1 MGLDIKFLDGVELT
15 ELHTHVGAS
24 VSPTMLWE
32 MAHNQGIK
40 LPTKDYWQFEKLI
53 TLQHKENLEDYLKKF
68 ELTELIQSSPEAMFT
83 AMETAVSGAFR
94 KNNITTLELRYNP
107 IFRNRRGERDLD
119 HTIVFS
125 LQGLERACLKYPVRA
140 GVILCLDRRLSV
152 NLNKIIVAKA
162 IKYKN
167 RGVVGIDLA
176 GPYTGAIKAKM
187 IKGLVSEAKAAGLG
201 VTIHTGETPDVQ
213 EMWQVVLELKPDRI
227 GHGIACV
234 QDKKLMR
241 YLAKEKIVLEICPT
255 SNLNTRAVKDY
266 RQLKAIFNSLLEYG
280 VRFTINTDGPEM
292 QQVNLKEEFRRLFV
306 NHILTEKQLLAA
318 NQTAKKAS
326 FIL

>member
-1 MGLDIKFLDGVELT
+1 MPLELT

-53 TLQHKENLEDYLKKF
+53 TLQHKENLNDYLKKF

-107 IFRNRRGERDLD
+107 IYRNRRGERDLD

-125 LQGLERACLKYPVRA
+125 LQGMERAMLKYPVRA
-140 GVILCLDRRLSV
+140 GVILCMDRRLPV
-152 NLNKIIVAKA
+152 EANKIIVAKA

-176 GPYTGAIKAKM
+176 GSYDGPIKARM
-187 IKGLVSEAKAAGLG
+187 IKGLVEQARAAGLG
-201 VTIHTGETPDVQ
+201 ITIHTGETPDVK
-213 EMWQVVLELKPDRI
+213 EMWEVINELKPDRV

-234 QDKKLMR
+234 ADPKLMR
-241 YLAKEKIVLEICPT
+241 LLAKNKTVLEICPT
-255 SNLNTRAVKDY
+255 SNINTKVVKDY
-266 RQLKAIFNSLLEYG
+266 REFRQIFATLNRFG
-280 VRFTINTDGPEM
+280 VKYCINTDGSEM
-292 QQVNLKEEFRRLFV
+292 QQVNLREEFRRLLDNQV
-306 NHILTEKQLLAA
+306 LTQTELIRA
-318 NQTAKKAS
+318 NEVARYAS
-326 FIL
+326 FIDLR

>member
-1 MGLDIKFLDGVELT
+1 MDWLTKLELT

-40 LPTKDYWQFEKLI
+40 LPTKDYWRFEKMI
-53 TLQHKENLEDYLKKF
+53 TLQQKENLEKYLKKF

-83 AMETAVSGAFR
+83 SIETAISGAFR

-140 GVILCLDRRLSV
+140 GVILCMDRRLSV
-152 NLNKIIVAKA
+152 DLNAIIVEKA
-162 IKYKN
+162 IKYKS

-176 GPYTGAIKAKM
+176 GSYSGKTTAKM
-187 IKGLVSEAKAAGLG
+187 IKPLVKRARAAGLG
-201 VTIHTGETPDVQ
+201 ITIHSGETPDVK
-213 EMWQVVLELKPDRI
+213 EMWQVVEKLEPDRI
-227 GHGIACV
+227 GHGIACI
-234 QDKKLMR
+234 QDPKLMR
-241 YLAKEKIVLEICPT
+241 LLVSRKTVLEICPT
-255 SNLNTRAVKDY
+255 SNLNTMVVKDY
-266 RQLKAIFNSLLEYG
+266 AAYKKIFNKLHEYG
-280 VRFTINTDGPEM
+280 VMYTINTDGPEM
-292 QQVNLKEEFRRLFV
+292 QQVNLREEFRRLIANNV
-306 NHILTEKQLLAA
+306 LTKEQLIKS
-318 NQTAKKAS
+318 NQIAGKAS

>member
-1 MGLDIKFLDGVELT
+1 MDWLAKLELT

-40 LPTKDYWQFEKLI
+40 LPTKDYWQFEKMI
-53 TLQHKENLEDYLKKF
+53 TLQHKENLNDYLKKF

-107 IFRNRRGERDLD
+107 IYRNRRGERDLD

-125 LQGLERACLKYPVRA
+125 LQGMERAMLKYPVRA
-140 GVILCLDRRLSV
+140 GVILCMDRRLPLAA
-152 NLNKIIVAKA
+152 NRIIVQKA
-162 IKYKN
+162 IKYKS

-176 GPYTGAIKAKM
+176 GSYDGPIKAKM
-187 IKGLVSEAKAAGLG
+187 IKGLVKEAKAAGLG
-201 VTIHTGETPDVQ
+201 VTIHTGETPDVN
-213 EMWQVVLELKPDRI
+213 EMWEVVRELKPDRI

-234 QDKKLMR
+234 KDVKLMR
-241 YLAKEKIVLEICPT
+241 YLAQSKTVLEICPT
-255 SNLNTRAVKDY
+255 SNINTKVVKDY
-266 RQLKAIFNSLLEYG
+266 SEFKKIFTSLIDHG
-280 VRFTINTDGPEM
+280 VKFTLNTDGPEM
-292 QQVNLKEEFRRLFV
+292 QQVNLREEFRRLLQNEV
-306 NHILTEKQLLAA
+306 LTQVELIRA
-318 NQTAKKAS
+318 NETARKAS
-326 FIL
+326 FIND

>member
-1 MGLDIKFLDGVELT
+1 MSKWLEKLELT

-40 LPTKDYWQFEKLI
+40 LPTKDYWQFERLI
-53 TLQHKENLEDYLKKF
+53 TLQHKENLKDYLKKF

-125 LQGLERACLKYPVRA
+125 LQGIERACLKYPVRA
-140 GVILCLDRRLSV
+140 GVILCMDRRISV
-152 NLNKIIVAKA
+152 KMNEIIVAKA

-176 GPYTGAIKAKM
+176 GSYDGPIKAKM
-187 IKGLVSEAKAAGLG
+187 IKPLVTKARAAGLG
-201 VTIHTGETPDVQ
+201 ITIHTGETPDVK
-213 EMWQVVLELKPDRI
+213 EMWECINELKPDRV
-227 GHGIACV
+227 GHGIAAAT
-234 QDKKLMR
+234 DPKLMR
-241 YLAKEKIVLEICPT
+241 LLSKNKIVLEICPT
-255 SNLNTRAVKDY
+255 SNINTKVVSGY
-266 RQLKAIFNSLLEYG
+266 PQLKQILARFTEFG
-280 VRFTINTDGPEM
+280 VRFTINTDGSEM
-292 QQVNLKEEFRRLFV
+292 QQVNLREEFQRLFNNKV
-306 NHILTEKQLLAA
+306 LTQDQLVKA
-318 NQTAKKAS
+318 NEIAKKAS

>member
-1 MGLDIKFLDGVELT
+1 MDWLTKLELT

-24 VSPTMLWE
+24 VSSTMLLE

-40 LPTKDYWQFEKLI
+40 LPTKDYWQFEKMI
-53 TLQHKENLEDYLKKF
+53 TLQHKENLNDYLKKF

-83 AMETAVSGAFR
+83 ALETAVSGAFR

-125 LQGLERACLKYPVRA
+125 LQGMERAMLKYPVRA
-140 GVILCLDRRLSV
+140 GVILCMDRRLPV
-152 NLNKIIVAKA
+152 AANKIIVEKA

-176 GPYTGAIKAKM
+176 GSYDGPIKAKM
-187 IKGLVSEAKAAGLG
+187 IKSLVGQARAAGLG
-201 VTIHTGETPDVQ
+201 ITIHTGETADVN
-213 EMWQVVLELKPDRI
+213 EMWEVINELKPDRV

-234 QDKKLMR
+234 ADPKLMR
-241 YLAKEKIVLEICPT
+241 LLVKNKTVLEICPT
-255 SNLNTRAVKDY
+255 SNINTKVVKDY
-266 RQLKAIFNSLLEYG
+266 REFKQIFTILNRFG
-280 VRFTINTDGPEM
+280 VNYTINTDGSEM
-292 QQVNLKEEFRRLFV
+292 QQVNLREEFRRLISHKV
-306 NHILTEKQLLAA
+306 LNQAELIKA
-318 NQTAKKAS
+318 NEVAKHAS
-326 FIL
+326 FINI

>member
-1 MGLDIKFLDGVELT
+1 MDWLAKLELT

-40 LPTKDYWQFEKLI
+40 LPTKDYWQFEKMI
-53 TLQHKENLEDYLKKF
+53 TLQHKENLNDYLKKF

-107 IFRNRRGERDLD
+107 IYRNRRGERDLD

-125 LQGLERACLKYPVRA
+125 LQGMERAMLKYPVRA
-140 GVILCLDRRLSV
+140 GVILCMDRRLPLAA
-152 NLNKIIVAKA
+152 NRIIVQKA
-162 IKYKN
+162 IKYKS

-176 GPYTGAIKAKM
+176 GSYDGPIKAKM
-187 IKGLVSEAKAAGLG
+187 IKGLVKEAKAAGLG
-201 VTIHTGETPDVQ
+201 VTIHTGETPDVN
-213 EMWQVVLELKPDRI
+213 EMWEVVRELKPDRI

-234 QDKKLMR
+234 KDVKLMR
-241 YLAKEKIVLEICPT
+241 YLAQTKTVLEICPT
-255 SNLNTRAVKDY
+255 SNINTKVVKDY
-266 RQLKAIFNSLLEYG
+266 SEFKKIFTSLIDHG
-280 VRFTINTDGPEM
+280 VKFTLNTDGPEM
-292 QQVNLKEEFRRLFV
+292 QQVNLREEFRRLLQNGV
-306 NHILTEKQLLAA
+306 LTQVELIRA
-318 NQTAKKAS
+318 NETARKAS
-326 FIL
+326 FIND

>member
-1 MGLDIKFLDGVELT
+1 MDWLAKLELT

-40 LPTKDYWQFEKLI
+40 LPTKDYWQFEKMI
-53 TLQHKENLEDYLKKF
+53 TLQHKENLNDYLKKF

-107 IFRNRRGERDLD
+107 IYRNRRGERDLD

-125 LQGLERACLKYPVRA
+125 LQGMERAMLKYPVRA
-140 GVILCLDRRLSV
+140 GVILCMDRRLPLAA
-152 NLNKIIVAKA
+152 NRIIVQKA
-162 IKYKN
+162 IKYKS

-176 GPYTGAIKAKM
+176 GSYDGPIKAKM
-187 IKGLVSEAKAAGLG
+187 IKGLVKEAKAAGLG
-201 VTIHTGETPDVQ
+201 VTIHTGETPDVN
-213 EMWQVVLELKPDRI
+213 EMWEVVRELKPDRI

-234 QDKKLMR
+234 KDVKLMR
-241 YLAKEKIVLEICPT
+241 YLAQSKTVLEICPT
-255 SNLNTRAVKDY
+255 SNINTKVVKDY
-266 RQLKAIFNSLLEYG
+266 SEFKKIFTSLIDHG
-280 VRFTINTDGPEM
+280 VKFTLNTDGPEM
-292 QQVNLKEEFRRLFV
+292 QQVNLREEFRRLLQNGV
-306 NHILTEKQLLAA
+306 LTQVELIRA
-318 NQTAKKAS
+318 NETARKAS
-326 FIL
+326 FIND

>member
-1 MGLDIKFLDGVELT
+1 MNDWLKKLELT

-40 LPTKDYWQFEKLI
+40 LPTKDYWQFERMI
-53 TLQHKENLEDYLKKF
+53 TLQHKEDLKEYLKKF

-83 AMETAVSGAFR
+83 SMETAISGAFR

-119 HTIVFS
+119 HTIVYS
-125 LQGLERACLKYPVRA
+125 LQGVERAMLKYPIRA
-140 GVILCLDRRLSV
+140 GVILCMDRRISV
-152 NLNKIIVAKA
+152 KMNEIIVDKA

-176 GPYTGAIKAKM
+176 GSYDGPIKAKM
-187 IKGLVSEAKAAGLG
+187 IKPLVAKARAAGLG
-201 VTIHTGETPDVQ
+201 ITIHTGETPDVN
-213 EMWQVVLELKPDRI
+213 EMWEAVTELKPERV

-234 QDKKLMR
+234 ADPKLMR
-241 YLAKEKIVLEICPT
+241 LLAKQKTVLEICPT
-255 SNLNTRAVKDY
+255 SNINTKVVSGYPQFK
-266 RQLKAIFNSLLEYG
+266 QIFAKLLEFG
-280 VRFTINTDGPEM
+280 IRFTINTDGYAM
-292 QQVNLKEEFRRLFV
+292 QQVNLREEFRRLLA
-306 NHILTEKQLLAA
+306 NKILTQEQLIIA
-318 NQTAKKAS
+318 NETAKKAS
-326 FIL
+326 FII

>member
-1 MGLDIKFLDGVELT
+1 MDWLEKLELT

-53 TLQHKENLEDYLKKF
+53 TLQHKESLKDYLKKF

-107 IFRNRRGERDLD
+107 IYRNRRGERDLD

-125 LQGLERACLKYPVRA
+125 LQGMERAMLKYPVRA
-140 GVILCLDRRLSV
+140 GVILCMDRRLPV
-152 NLNKIIVAKA
+152 AANKIIVEKA

-176 GPYTGAIKAKM
+176 GSYDGQIKAGM
-187 IKGLVSEAKAAGLG
+187 IKDLVEQARAAGLG
-201 VTIHTGETPDVQ
+201 ITIHTGETPDVN
-213 EMWQVVLELKPDRI
+213 EMWEVINELKPDRI

-234 QDKKLMR
+234 ADPKLMR
-241 YLAKEKIVLEICPT
+241 LLVKNKTVLEICPT
-255 SNLNTRAVKDY
+255 SNINTKVVRGYSEFKQIFTALNRFEVKY
-266 RQLKAIFNSLLEYG
+266 
-280 VRFTINTDGPEM
+280 TINTDGSEM
-292 QQVNLKEEFRRLFV
+292 QQVNLREEFRRLLQNKV
-306 NHILTEKQLLAA
+306 LTKDELIVA
-318 NQTAKKAS
+318 NDTARKAS
-326 FIL
+326 FIND

>member
-1 MGLDIKFLDGVELT
+1 MDWLAKLELT

-40 LPTKDYWQFEKLI
+40 LPTKDYWQFEKMI
-53 TLQHKENLEDYLKKF
+53 TLQHKENLNDYLKKF

-107 IFRNRRGERDLD
+107 IYRNRRGERDLD

-125 LQGLERACLKYPVRA
+125 LQGMERAMLKYPVRA
-140 GVILCLDRRLSV
+140 GVILCMDRRLPLAA
-152 NLNKIIVAKA
+152 NRIIVQKA
-162 IKYKN
+162 IKYKS

-176 GPYTGAIKAKM
+176 GSYDGQIKAKM
-187 IKGLVSEAKAAGLG
+187 IKGLVKEAKAAGLG
-201 VTIHTGETPDVQ
+201 VTIHTGETPDVN
-213 EMWQVVLELKPDRI
+213 EMWEVVRELKPDRI

-234 QDKKLMR
+234 KDVKLMR
-241 YLAKEKIVLEICPT
+241 YLAQSKTVLEICPT
-255 SNLNTRAVKDY
+255 SNINTKVVKDY
-266 RQLKAIFNSLLEYG
+266 SEFKKIFTSLIDHG
-280 VRFTINTDGPEM
+280 VKFTLNTDGPEM
-292 QQVNLKEEFRRLFV
+292 QQVNLREEFRRLLQNEV
-306 NHILTEKQLLAA
+306 LTQVELIRA
-318 NQTAKKAS
+318 NETARKAS
-326 FIL
+326 FIND

>member
-1 MGLDIKFLDGVELT
+1 MDWLTKLELT

-53 TLQHKENLEDYLKKF
+53 TLQHKENLNDYLKKF

-107 IFRNRRGERDLD
+107 IYRNRRGERDLD

-125 LQGLERACLKYPVRA
+125 LQGMERAMLKYPVRA
-140 GVILCLDRRLSV
+140 GVILCMDRCLPV
-152 NLNKIIVAKA
+152 AANKIIVEKA

-176 GPYTGAIKAKM
+176 GSYDGPIRAKM
-187 IKGLVSEAKAAGLG
+187 IKGLVEQARAAGLG
-201 VTIHTGETPDVQ
+201 ITIHTGETPDVA
-213 EMWQVVLELKPDRI
+213 EMWEVVRELKPDRI
-227 GHGIACV
+227 GHGIAAA
-234 QDKKLMR
+234 QDPQLMR
-241 YLAKEKIVLEICPT
+241 HLVKTKTVLEICPT
-255 SNLNTRAVKDY
+255 SNINTKVVSGY
-266 RQLKAIFNSLLEYG
+266 PQLKQIFARFLEFG
-280 VRFTINTDGPEM
+280 VKFTINTDGSEM
-292 QQVNLKEEFRRLFV
+292 QQVNLREEFRRLLA
-306 NHILTEKQLLAA
+306 NKILTEPELVES
-318 NQTAKKAS
+318 NTTARKAS
-326 FIL
+326 FIND

>member
-1 MGLDIKFLDGVELT
+1 MDWLAKLELT

-40 LPTKDYWQFEKLI
+40 LPTKDYWQFEKMI
-53 TLQHKENLEDYLKKF
+53 TLQHKENLNDYLKKF

-107 IFRNRRGERDLD
+107 IYRNRRGERDLD

-125 LQGLERACLKYPVRA
+125 LQGMERAMLKYPVRA
-140 GVILCLDRRLSV
+140 GVILCMDRRLPLAA
-152 NLNKIIVAKA
+152 NRIIVQKA
-162 IKYKN
+162 IKYKS

-176 GPYTGAIKAKM
+176 GSYDGQIKAKM
-187 IKGLVSEAKAAGLG
+187 IKGLVKEAKAAGLG
-201 VTIHTGETPDVQ
+201 VTIHTGETPDVN
-213 EMWQVVLELKPDRI
+213 EMWEVVRELKPDRI

-234 QDKKLMR
+234 KDVKLMR
-241 YLAKEKIVLEICPT
+241 YLAQTKTVLEICPT
-255 SNLNTRAVKDY
+255 SNINTKVVKDY
-266 RQLKAIFNSLLEYG
+266 SEFKKIFTSLIDHG
-280 VRFTINTDGPEM
+280 VKFTLNTDGPEM
-292 QQVNLKEEFRRLFV
+292 QQVNLREEFRRLLQNEV
-306 NHILTEKQLLAA
+306 LTQVELIRA
-318 NQTAKKAS
+318 NETARKAS
-326 FIL
+326 FIND

>member
-1 MGLDIKFLDGVELT
+1 MGSDIKFLDGVELT

-213 EMWQVVLELKPDRI
+213 EMWQVV
-227 GHGIACV
+227 
-234 QDKKLMR
+234 
-241 YLAKEKIVLEICPT
+241 
-255 SNLNTRAVKDY
+255 
-266 RQLKAIFNSLLEYG
+266 
-280 VRFTINTDGPEM
+280 
-292 QQVNLKEEFRRLFV
+292 
-306 NHILTEKQLLAA
+306 
-318 NQTAKKAS
+318 
-326 FIL
+326 

>member
-1 MGLDIKFLDGVELT
+1 MDWLAKLELT

-40 LPTKDYWQFEKLI
+40 LPTKDYWAFERMI
-53 TLQHKENLEDYLKKF
+53 TLQHKENLNEYLKKF

-107 IFRNRRGERDLD
+107 IYRNRRGERDLD
-119 HTIVFS
+119 HTIVYS
-125 LQGLERACLKYPVRA
+125 LQGIERACLKYPVRA
-140 GVILCLDRRLSV
+140 GVILCMDRRLPV
-152 NLNKIIVAKA
+152 AANKIIVEKA
-162 IKYKN
+162 IRYKH

-176 GPYTGAIKAKM
+176 GAYTGAIKARE
-187 IKGLVSEAKAAGLG
+187 IRGLVEKARAAGLG
-201 VTIHTGETPDVQ
+201 VTIHTGETPDVK
-213 EMWQVVLELKPDRI
+213 EMWEVINELKPDRV

-234 QDKKLMR
+234 ADPKLMR
-241 YLAKEKIVLEICPT
+241 LLSQRKTVLEICPT
-255 SNLNTRAVKDY
+255 SNINTKAVADYKQFVRIFAALN
-266 RQLKAIFNSLLEYG
+266 QYG
-280 VRFTINTDGPEM
+280 VKYTINTDGSEM
-292 QQVNLKEEFRRLFV
+292 QQVNLREEFRRLLANKV
-306 NHILTEKQLLAA
+306 LTQDQLIKA
-318 NQTAKKAS
+318 NETAKKAS

>member
-1 MGLDIKFLDGVELT
+1 MDWLTKLELT

-53 TLQHKENLEDYLKKF
+53 TLQHKENLNDYLKKF

-94 KNNITTLELRYNP
+94 KNNIITLELRYNP
-107 IFRNRRGERDLD
+107 IYRNRRGERDLD

-125 LQGLERACLKYPVRA
+125 LQGMERAMLKYPVRA
-140 GVILCLDRRLSV
+140 GVILCMDRRLPV
-152 NLNKIIVAKA
+152 AANKIIVEKA

-176 GPYTGAIKAKM
+176 GSYDGPIKAFM
-187 IKGLVSEAKAAGLG
+187 IKPLVEQARAAGLG
-201 VTIHTGETPDVQ
+201 ITIHTGETPDVA
-213 EMWQVVLELKPDRI
+213 EMWEVVRELKPDRV
-227 GHGIACV
+227 GHGIAAA
-234 QDKKLMR
+234 QDPQLMR
-241 YLAKEKIVLEICPT
+241 HLVKTKTVLEICPT
-255 SNLNTRAVKDY
+255 SNINTKVVSGY
-266 RQLKAIFNSLLEYG
+266 SQLKQIFTRFLEFG
-280 VRFTINTDGPEM
+280 VKFTINTDGSEM
-292 QQVNLKEEFRRLFV
+292 QQVNLREEFRRLLA
-306 NHILTEKQLLAA
+306 NKILTEKELVEA
-318 NQTAKKAS
+318 NVTARKAS
-326 FIL
+326 FIND

>member
-1 MGLDIKFLDGVELT
+1 MDWLTKLELT

-40 LPTKDYWQFEKLI
+40 LPTKNYWQFEKLI
-53 TLQHKENLEDYLKKF
+53 TLQHKENLNDYLKKF

-125 LQGLERACLKYPVRA
+125 LQGIERACLKYPVRA
-140 GVILCLDRRLSV
+140 GVILCMDRRISV
-152 NLNKIIVAKA
+152 KMNEIIVDKA

-176 GPYTGAIKAKM
+176 GAYDGPITAKM
-187 IKGLVSEAKAAGLG
+187 VKPLVKKARAAGLG
-201 VTIHTGETPDVQ
+201 ITIHTGETPDVK
-213 EMWQVVLELKPDRI
+213 EMWDCVTELKPDRV
-227 GHGIACV
+227 GHGIAAAA
-234 QDKKLMR
+234 DSKLLR
-241 YLAKEKIVLEICPT
+241 LLSQNKIVLEICPT
-255 SNLNTRAVKDY
+255 SNINTKVVSGY
-266 RQLKAIFNSLLEYG
+266 PQLKRIFAKLMEFG
-280 VRFTINTDGPEM
+280 VKFTINTDGSEM
-292 QQVNLKEEFRRLFV
+292 QQVNLREEFRRL
-306 NHILTEKQLLAA
+306 LA
-318 NQTAKKAS
+318 NQVLTKEQLIQANNTARKAS

>member
-1 MGLDIKFLDGVELT
+1 MDWLEKLELT
-15 ELHTHVGAS
+15 ELHTHVGAG

-40 LPTKDYWQFEKLI
+40 LPTKDYWQFEKMI
-53 TLQHKENLEDYLKKF
+53 TLQHKENLNDYLKKF

-125 LQGLERACLKYPVRA
+125 LQGVERAMLKYPVRA
-140 GVILCLDRRLSV
+140 GVILCMDRRLPV
-152 NLNKIIVAKA
+152 AANKIIVEKA

-176 GPYTGAIKAKM
+176 GSYDGPTKAKM
-187 IKGLVSEAKAAGLG
+187 ITGLVNQAKAAGLG
-201 VTIHTGETPDVQ
+201 VTIHTGETPDVA
-213 EMWQVVLELKPDRI
+213 EMWEVVRELKPDRI
-227 GHGIACV
+227 GHGIAAV
-234 QDKKLMR
+234 RDVKLMR
-241 YLAKEKIVLEICPT
+241 YLAQAKTVLEICPT
-255 SNLNTRAVKDY
+255 SNINTKVVKDY
-266 RQLKAIFNSLLEYG
+266 GQFKQIFHSLIEHG
-280 VRFTINTDGPEM
+280 VKFTLNTDGPEM
-292 QQVNLKEEFRRLFV
+292 QQVNLREEFRRLLQ
-306 NHILTEKQLLAA
+306 NEILTQVELIRA
-318 NQTAKKAS
+318 NETARKAS
-326 FIL
+326 FIND

>member
-1 MGLDIKFLDGVELT
+1 MDWLAKLELT

-40 LPTKDYWQFEKLI
+40 LPTKDYWQFEKMI
-53 TLQHKENLEDYLKKF
+53 TLQHKENLNDYLKKF

-107 IFRNRRGERDLD
+107 IYRNRRGERDLD

-125 LQGLERACLKYPVRA
+125 LQGMERAMLKYPVRA
-140 GVILCLDRRLSV
+140 GVILCMDSRLPLAA
-152 NLNKIIVAKA
+152 NRIIVQKA
-162 IKYKN
+162 IKYKS

-176 GPYTGAIKAKM
+176 GSYDGQIKAKM
-187 IKGLVSEAKAAGLG
+187 IKGLVKEAKAAGLG
-201 VTIHTGETPDVQ
+201 VTIHTGETPDVN
-213 EMWQVVLELKPDRI
+213 EMWEVVRELKPDRI

-234 QDKKLMR
+234 KDVKLMR
-241 YLAKEKIVLEICPT
+241 YLAQTKTVLEICPT
-255 SNLNTRAVKDY
+255 SNINTKVVKDY
-266 RQLKAIFNSLLEYG
+266 SEFKKIFTSLIDHG
-280 VRFTINTDGPEM
+280 VKFTLNTDGPEM
-292 QQVNLKEEFRRLFV
+292 QQVNLREEFRRLLQNEV
-306 NHILTEKQLLAA
+306 LTQVELIRA
-318 NQTAKKAS
+318 NETARKAS
-326 FIL
+326 FIND